1 MGLHKSRIEMKPVES
16 IIADTILQNPKKI
29 ALGGKE
35 YEIARPTTATL
46 IEVSKYIA
54 SLPDIPEPKDEAST
68 IVHAFAYACDCSF
81 IGDICAILI
90 LGKKNLK
97 GTKEVVRSRL
107 FGLIKKRITVEV
119 DRQKELAQELLENC
133 SNKEL
138 HDLISDCLGMQN
150 VAFFLSIT
158 DSLRGAN
165 LLRKT
170 TTTASGQ

>member
-1 MGLHKSRIEMKPVES
+1 MATVES

-29 ALGGKE
+29 VLGGKE
-35 YEIARPTTATL
+35 YEVARPTTATL

-54 SLPDIPEPKDEAST
+54 SLPEIPEPQKQESV
-68 IVHAFAYACDCSF
+68 IIHAFAYACDCPF

-97 GTKEVVRSRL
+97 GTRVVVRSRL
-107 FGLIKKRITVEV
+107 FGLIKERRTVEV

-138 HDLISDCLGMQN
+138 HDLISDCLGMQQ

-158 DSLRGAN
+158 DSLREAN
-165 LLRKT
+165 LLRRTKT
-170 TTTASGQ
+170 TTIASGQ